1 MTHELCGRLDT
12 IIQTSLAEQRGHRS
26 VPVNQTNVAAPRK
39 SPQAAKAMNRR
50 PPEVSEKN
58 AAVRRPS
65 APVNPATVT

>member
-50 PPEVSEKN
+50 PP
-58 AAVRRPS
+58 R
-65 APVNPATVT
+65 